1 MTTRLPALLAAH
13 RLTRADLA
21 AGLALAPSTVT
32 HWLRDGR
39 RPAAATQE
47 QVQGWLTAQGVPE
60 DEAAA
65 WDQAPPP
72 PAPRTGRAEGKAV
85 GVGAATPAGQ
95 STDDTGDPDMLLR
108 RQPIGQATRTHFGLS
123 CDPFSR
129 DLVSHKDVFASPDI
143 HYVRESMWTTAR
155 HGGLLAVVGESGS
168 GKTTLLDDIEDRI
181 VRDSAPVVLVRPDVT
196 GMEASDTRGRVLRV
210 AHIQEALIHALTPD
224 AALRQS
230 PEARANQLKAALI
243 AARDAD
249 KSVCLAF
256 DEAHAMPIATLKHLK
271 RLLEIKRG
279 FTRLLSIIL
288 VGQPELGIRLSERN
302 PEVREVVA
310 RCEVVTL
317 DPLDD
322 QLAAYLRW
330 KLQPAG
336 RDLDALIDA
345 AGLDALRAK
354 LGITAARAGGSRAYP
369 LLVGNLFA
377 ACLNQAAVAKAPRIT
392 AAVVGSI

>member
-1 MTTRLPALLAAH
+1 
-13 RLTRADLA
+13 
-21 AGLALAPSTVT
+21 
-32 HWLRDGR
+32 
-39 RPAAATQE
+39 
-47 QVQGWLTAQGVPE
+47 
-60 DEAAA
+60 
-65 WDQAPPP
+65 
-72 PAPRTGRAEGKAV
+72 
-85 GVGAATPAGQ
+85 
-95 STDDTGDPDMLLR
+95 MLLR
-108 RQPIGQATRTHFGLS
+108 RQPVGQATRAHFGLS

-129 DLVSHKDVFASPDI
+129 DLASHEDVFESPDI
-143 HYVRESMWTTAR
+143 RYVRESMWTTAR

-181 VRDSAPVVLVRPDVT
+181 ERDSAPVVLVRPDVT

-224 AALRQS
+224 APLRQS
-230 PEARANQLKAALI
+230 PEARANQLKATLI
-243 AARDAD
+243 AARDAG

-256 DEAHAMPIATLKHLK
+256 DEAHAMPIPTLKHLK

-279 FTRLLSIIL
+279 FTRLLAIIL

-336 RDLDALIDA
+336 RELDALIDT

-354 LGITAARAGGSRAYP
+354 LGITAARAQGSRAYP

-377 ACLNQAAVAKAPRIT
+377 ACLNQAALAKAPQIT
-392 AAVVGSI
+392 AGVVGSI